1 MPRNHPWQTKFYHK
15 QAKKC
20 LGKLIPNSKYRLN
33 KPVGLKEFK
42 TLTWGEVLAA
52 HPYKGRFEGPML
64 IRTSAFGDRS
74 NVVFLRNPKTKE
86 MESVSLRKC
95 FFGKLKCPSD
105 VVGSEAWGVKVGMR
119 KDANKQKHQANTRRG
134 VGYRV
139 TTQKLPRVV
148 NLSTPDGVPD
158 AWWSTLTD
166 QQKMEYLE
174 FNNKKNATSLE
185 TNTNQL
191 SCSLLDLSNPEVNM
205 ERVKKITRLRTMVPI
220 VQKTIQQVNK
230 SCSKIDCMHEETE
243 SKIHDMFGFMITQ
256 LEKRKHNFLRKAEK
270 WRSELLADASCIR
283 DDVRHHFKNLTEV
296 ESNMNP
302 DTHSVEVLCTETTE
316 LFDSIEKLNR
326 KSLMVFDVQ
335 NNDFEHL
342 STTIQSFGQLKTCGQ
357 RSCFEKIGPFL
368 TRKILMMGIP
378 NLLTK
383 EERGCQ
389 RDWNRP
395 PNNIKWKKPKK
406 ENGCWYFFSNYK
418 HRFNRLVEDGEYFL
432 KKDKKV
438 LNFCKILLQVFNP
451 LFDEEFGN
459 VFVTKH
465 WLRNRK
471 IFYPEFLQLKDLD
484 PNRVSERK
492 SPKTIDS
499 LKDLAVYS
507 LKWKT
512 KNYPKAIYVFPP
524 MKKKYF
530 LPLRRIDECVTF
542 YQ

>member
-1 MPRNHPWQTKFYHK
+1 MPRNHRWQTKSYHK
-15 QAKKC
+15 QVKQC
-20 LGKLIPNSKYRLN
+20 LGQLIPNTNYKLN
-33 KPVGLKEFK
+33 KKVGLNEFK

-52 HPYKGRFEGPML
+52 HPYKGLFEGPML

-74 NVVFLRNPKTKE
+74 NVVFLRNPETKK

-105 VVGSEAWGVKVGMR
+105 VVGSKAWGVKVGMR
-119 KDANKQKHQANTRRG
+119 KDVNKQKHQTNTRRD

-139 TTQKLPRVV
+139 TTQKLPQVV

-158 AWWSTLTD
+158 AWWLTLTD
-166 QQKMEYLE
+166 QQKTEYLE
-174 FNNKKNATSLE
+174 FNKKKITNSLE
-185 TNTNQL
+185 KNTNQL
-191 SCSLLDLSNPEVNM
+191 SCSLLDLSNPDLNV
-205 ERVKKITRLRTMVPI
+205 ERVKQITRLRTMVPI

-230 SCSKIDCMHEETE
+230 SCSKINYMHDETE
-243 SKIHDMFGFMITQ
+243 SKIHDMFGSMITQ
-256 LEKRKHNFLRKAEK
+256 LEKRKRNFLQKAVK

-283 DDVRHHFKNLTEV
+283 DDVRHHFKKLTDV
-296 ESNMNP
+296 ESNMDP
-302 DTHSVEVLCTETTE
+302 DTHSVEMLCTQTTD

-326 KSLMVFDVQ
+326 KALMAFNVQ

-342 STTIQSFGQLKTCGQ
+342 STTIQAFGHLETCGQ

-368 TRKILMMGIP
+368 TRKILMMAIP

-389 RDWNRP
+389 RDFNQTYT
-395 PNNIKWKKPKK
+395 WKKPEKR
-406 ENGCWYFFSNYK
+406 NGYWYFIDNQC
-418 HRFNRLVEDGEYFL
+418 NRRELNPGQYFL
-432 KKDKKV
+432 KKDKNV

-465 WLRNRK
+465 WLRNREVA
-471 IFYPEFLQLKDLD
+471 YPQLLHLKDLN
-484 PNRVSERK
+484 PNWVFLHK
-492 SPKTIDS
+492 SPKSVDS

-512 KNYPKAIYVFPP
+512 KNYPLDYS
-524 MKKKYF
+524 KKK
-530 LPLRRIDECVTF
+530 DKCVTF
-542 YQ
+542 YQNQI